1 MRFAKHFLRDERGN
15 TFQSISLMAGAIAI
29 AAIAGTH
36 FLDRATQDGAL
47 AGLPFAGTT
56 DGARYSRAMANLPRG
71 QNSAPQTNQQ
81 VTVDYTPTGSIP
93 ANLAGPVILDPCTG
107 VRK

>member
-1 MRFAKHFLRDERGN
+1 MRFTRNFARDERGN

-36 FLDRATQDGAL
+36 FLDRATQEGVL
-47 AGLPFAGTT
+47 AGLPFAGST
-56 DGARYSRAMANLPRG
+56 DGSKYARAMSNLPRG
-71 QNSAPQTNQQ
+71 QVNEPRTTQQ

-107 VRK
+107 IRK

>member
-1 MRFAKHFLRDERGN
+1 MRLTKNFLRDERGN

-47 AGLPFAGTT
+47 ARLPFAGSV
-56 DGARYSRAMANLPRG
+56 DGSKYARAMANLPRG
-71 QNSAPQTNQQ
+71 QNNEPQTNQQ
-81 VTVDYTPTGSIP
+81 VTIDYTPTGSIP